1 MNLSAKH
8 QQTVITHADFTG
20 GLNTTTVPEMIAEN
34 QMADC
39 VNMEFNK
46 TTGALE
52 TCCGTA
58 TIFQVPDD
66 INIGKVF
73 YDEINNEFLFTD
85 KDSGYIYVSKLVDIN
100 KKHQYDRKL
109 VGVLTGKKIP
119 TAVMWDNG
127 LLIASGGR
135 LQYWDG
141 REITIVQTDLGRAFG
156 VFGKASKFTP
166 NTSYAT
172 GDCCWV
178 EYNSERTY
186 YKCISSHISGASIA
200 DINEYTNWQV
210 VDLND
215 TEDAELNDTLWEYK
229 GKDIITAEFPSDDKE
244 QKYKV
249 GDIVYDSYYG
259 FFYCI
264 QDHISPNKNKQSSS
278 ITSGGDEAGGDEAGG
293 TSLAIN
299 LNLTVEEPGS
309 TELSYWTK
317 LDITEY
323 ELGKT
328 YTKTKDIVYMN
339 GVFFLCKATHISQEA
354 PIVCNGVFIK
364 NGRVYVWHEYTL
376 QCSSIGDV
384 FDWNDSSDI
393 DSSSKSIDIGYK
405 EGEKEQAYIA
415 GACALSSDI
424 VIIKNDGKV
433 YRLAGNYPDWELKE
447 VARNITCLN
456 PECYVAVQDNVFIT
470 GREGIFALQTTTDY
484 GDVQPTNIA
493 NGIVSLLGILS
504 IEKSYMRFIP
514 QLNQIWIAG
523 QDNRF
528 ICYDLTFKAFFQRRF
543 NSSVNDVCHY
553 KSYCLLARNHKITE
567 LMEGIY
573 HDEMYSSDESEMEWY
588 VEGKSHTSLYDFLL
602 KRIRIGYVPLIDTF
616 TTAELITAKDKIHV
630 GLPGARITSTL
641 IYDDDTRIATDNRQ
655 LFPMNTQFVT
665 KWMVARDITFG
676 IKLKGR
682 GSAVM
687 INRIDSTVA
696 NV

>member
-141 REITIVQTDLGRAFG
+141 QKITLIQAELSSIFG
-156 VFGKASKFTP
+156 VVAKAKRFQE
-166 NTSYAT
+166 NTYYYE
-172 GDCCWV
+172 GDCCW
-178 EYNSERTY
+178 EYYPGTMKKGYFRCT
-186 YKCISSHISGASIA
+186 IAHRSIPG
-200 DINEYTNWQV
+200 DSNEILNWQEIN
-210 VDLND
+210 LNNN
-215 TEDAELNDTLWEYK
+215 EDSEINTDLWEYR
-229 GKDIITAEFPSDDKE
+229 GENIITAEFPRPDKT
-244 QKYKV
+244 QNYKI
-249 GDIVYDSYYG
+249 GDIIYDSYFGYY
-259 FFYCI
+259 YCI
-264 QDHISPNKNKQSSS
+264 KEHVTLKRDENLSSDKHDELNK
-278 ITSGGDEAGGDEAGG
+278 IEMTYW
-293 TSLAIN
+293 IN
-299 LNLTVEEPGS
+299 LEIV
-309 TELSYWTK
+309 
-317 LDITEY
+317 DY
-323 ELGKT
+323 EFGNKYVKNQNVVL
-328 YTKTKDIVYMN
+328 IN
-339 GVFFLCKATHISQEA
+339 GAYFLCKNTHIANTA
-354 PIVCNGVFIK
+354 PSVCNGVFIK

-376 QCSSIGDV
+376 QCSSVGDV
-384 FDWNDSSDI
+384 LDWNDSSDV

-514 QLNQIWIAG
+514 SLNQIWIAG

-543 NSSVNDVCHY
+543 NSSVNDVCYY

-616 TTAELITAKDKIHV
+616 TTAELITAKDKIHID
-630 GLPGARITSTL
+630 LPGARITSTL
-641 IYDDDTRIATDNRQ
+641 IYDDDTRLATDNRQ

>member
-34 QMADC
+34 QMGDC

-141 REITIVQTDLGRAFG
+141 QKITLIQTELSSIFG

-229 GKDIITAEFPSDDKE
+229 GKDIITAEFPRPDKT
-244 QKYKV
+244 QNYKI
-249 GDIVYDSYYG
+249 GDIIYDSYWGYY
-259 FFYCI
+259 YCI
-264 QDHISPNKNKQSSS
+264 KEHSSLKRDENLSSDKN
-278 ITSGGDEAGGDEAGG
+278 DELNRIER
-293 TSLAIN
+293 TYWIN
-299 LNLTVEEPGS
+299 LEIVN
-309 TELSYWTK
+309 
-317 LDITEY
+317 Y
-323 ELGKT
+323 EFGNKYVKNQNAVL
-328 YTKTKDIVYMN
+328 IN
-339 GVFFLCKATHISQEA
+339 GVYFLCKNTHIANTA
-354 PIVCNGVFIK
+354 PSICNGVFVK

-376 QCSSIGDV
+376 QCSSVGDV
-384 FDWNDSSDI
+384 LDWNDYSDI

-514 QLNQIWIAG
+514 SLNQIWVAG

-616 TTAELITAKDKIHV
+616 TTAELITAKDKIHID
-630 GLPGARITSTL
+630 LPGARITSTL

>member
-109 VGVLTGKKIP
+109 VGVLTGNKIP

-141 REITIVQTDLGRAFG
+141 QKITLIQAELSSIFG
-156 VFGKASKFTP
+156 VVVKAKRFQE
-166 NTSYAT
+166 N
-172 GDCCWV
+172 
-178 EYNSERTY
+178 TY
-186 YKCISSHISGASIA
+186 YYEGDYCWEYYPGTTKRCFFRCKIAHRSKSDDSNEIS
-200 DINEYTNWQV
+200 NWQEIN
-210 VDLND
+210 LND
-215 TEDAELNDTLWEYK
+215 NEDSGINTDLWEYR
-229 GKDIITAEFPSDDKE
+229 GEDIITAEFPRPDKT
-244 QKYKV
+244 QNYKI
-249 GDIVYDSYYG
+249 GDIIYDSYFGYY
-259 FFYCI
+259 YCI
-264 QDHISPNKNKQSSS
+264 KEHLNLKRDENLSSDKS
-278 ITSGGDEAGGDEAGG
+278 DELNRIEM
-293 TSLAIN
+293 TYWIN
-299 LNLTVEEPGS
+299 LEIVN
-309 TELSYWTK
+309 
-317 LDITEY
+317 Y
-323 ELGKT
+323 EFGNKYVKNQNAVL
-328 YTKTKDIVYMN
+328 IN
-339 GVFFLCKATHISQEA
+339 GVYFLCKNTHIANTA
-354 PIVCNGVFIK
+354 PSICNGVFVK

-376 QCSSIGDV
+376 QCSSVGDV
-384 FDWNDSSDI
+384 LDWNDYSDI

-514 QLNQIWIAG
+514 QLNQIWVAG

-616 TTAELITAKDKIHV
+616 TTAELITAKDKIHID
-630 GLPGARITSTL
+630 LPGARITSTL

>member
-1 MNLSAKH
+1 M
-8 QQTVITHADFTG
+8 TH
-20 GLNTTTVPEMIAEN
+20 
-34 QMADC
+34 
-39 VNMEFNK
+39 
-46 TTGALE
+46 
-52 TCCGTA
+52 
-58 TIFQVPDD
+58 
-66 INIGKVF
+66 
-73 YDEINNEFLFTD
+73 
-85 KDSGYIYVSKLVDIN
+85 
-100 KKHQYDRKL
+100 
-109 VGVLTGKKIP
+109 
-119 TAVMWDNG
+119 W
-127 LLIASGGR
+127 
-135 LQYWDG
+135 
-141 REITIVQTDLGRAFG
+141 
-156 VFGKASKFTP
+156 
-166 NTSYAT
+166 
-172 GDCCWV
+172 
-178 EYNSERTY
+178 
-186 YKCISSHISGASIA
+186 
-200 DINEYTNWQV
+200 
-210 VDLND
+210 
-215 TEDAELNDTLWEYK
+215 
-229 GKDIITAEFPSDDKE
+229 
-244 QKYKV
+244 
-249 GDIVYDSYYG
+249 
-259 FFYCI
+259 
-264 QDHISPNKNKQSSS
+264 
-278 ITSGGDEAGGDEAGG
+278 
-293 TSLAIN
+293 IN
-299 LNLTVEEPGS
+299 LEIVN
-309 TELSYWTK
+309 
-317 LDITEY
+317 Y
-323 ELGKT
+323 EFGNKYVKNQNAVL
-328 YTKTKDIVYMN
+328 IN
-339 GVFFLCKATHISQEA
+339 GVYFLCKNTHIANTA
-354 PIVCNGVFIK
+354 PSICNGVFIK

-376 QCSSIGDV
+376 QCSSVGDV
-384 FDWNDSSDI
+384 LDWNDSSDI

-543 NSSVNDVCHY
+543 NSSVNDVCYY

-616 TTAELITAKDKIHV
+616 TTAELITAKDKIHID
-630 GLPGARITSTL
+630 LPGARITSTL

>member
-141 REITIVQTDLGRAFG
+141 QKITLIQTELSSIFG

-166 NTSYAT
+166 NTSYTT

-229 GKDIITAEFPSDDKE
+229 GKDIITAEFPRPDKT
-244 QKYKV
+244 QNYKI
-249 GDIVYDSYYG
+249 GDIIYDSYWGYY
-259 FFYCI
+259 YCI
-264 QDHISPNKNKQSSS
+264 KEHSSLKRDENLSSDKNNELNK
-278 ITSGGDEAGGDEAGG
+278 IERTYW
-293 TSLAIN
+293 IN
-299 LNLTVEEPGS
+299 LEIVN
-309 TELSYWTK
+309 
-317 LDITEY
+317 Y
-323 ELGKT
+323 EFGNKYVKNQNAVL
-328 YTKTKDIVYMN
+328 IN
-339 GVFFLCKATHISQEA
+339 GVYFLCKNTHIANTA
-354 PIVCNGVFIK
+354 PNICNGVFIK

-376 QCSSIGDV
+376 QCSSVGDV
-384 FDWNDSSDI
+384 LDWNDSSDI

-528 ICYDLTFKAFFQRRF
+528 ICYDLTFKDFFQRRF

-616 TTAELITAKDKIHV
+616 TTAELITAKDKIHID
-630 GLPGARITSTL
+630 LPGARITSTL
-641 IYDDDTRIATDNRQ
+641 IYDDDTRIVTDNRQ
-655 LFPMNTQFVT
+655 LFPMNTQFIT

>member
-20 GLNTTTVPEMIAEN
+20 GLNTTTVPEMITEN

-127 LLIASGGR
+127 LLIASGGS

-141 REITIVQTDLGRAFG
+141 QKITLIQPELSSIFG
-156 VFGKASKFTP
+156 VVAKAKRFQK
-166 NTSYAT
+166 N
-172 GDCCWV
+172 
-178 EYNSERTY
+178 TY
-186 YKCISSHISGASIA
+186 YYEGDYCWEYYTGATKRSFFRCKIA
-200 DINEYTNWQV
+200 HRSESDASNASNELSNWQEIN
-210 VDLND
+210 LND
-215 TEDAELNDTLWEYK
+215 NEDSGINTDLWEYR
-229 GKDIITAEFPSDDKE
+229 GEDIITAEFPRADKT
-244 QKYKV
+244 QNYKI
-249 GDIVYDSYYG
+249 GDIIYDSYWGYY
-259 FFYCI
+259 YCI
-264 QDHISPNKNKQSSS
+264 KEHSNLKRDENLSSDKN
-278 ITSGGDEAGGDEAGG
+278 DELNRIEL
-293 TSLAIN
+293 THWIN
-299 LNLTVEEPGS
+299 LEIVN
-309 TELSYWTK
+309 
-317 LDITEY
+317 Y
-323 ELGKT
+323 EFGNKYVKNQNAVL
-328 YTKTKDIVYMN
+328 IN
-339 GVFFLCKATHISQEA
+339 GVYFLCKNTHIANTA
-354 PIVCNGVFIK
+354 PSICNGVFIK

-376 QCSSIGDV
+376 QCSSVGDAL
-384 FDWNDSSDI
+384 DWNDSSDT

-616 TTAELITAKDKIHV
+616 TTAELITAKDKIHID
-630 GLPGARITSTL
+630 LPGARITSTL

>member
-109 VGVLTGKKIP
+109 VGVLTGNKIP

-141 REITIVQTDLGRAFG
+141 QKITLIQAELSSIFG
-156 VFGKASKFTP
+156 VFGKARKFTP

-215 TEDAELNDTLWEYK
+215 TEDTELNDTLWEYK
-229 GKDIITAEFPSDDKE
+229 GKDIITAEFPRPDE
-244 QKYKV
+244 TQNYKI
-249 GDIVYDSYYG
+249 GDIIYDSYFGYY
-259 FFYCI
+259 YCI
-264 QDHISPNKNKQSSS
+264 KEHSSLKRDENLSSDKN
-278 ITSGGDEAGGDEAGG
+278 DELNRIER
-293 TSLAIN
+293 TYWIN
-299 LNLTVEEPGS
+299 LEIVN
-309 TELSYWTK
+309 
-317 LDITEY
+317 Y
-323 ELGKT
+323 EFGNKYVKNQNAVL
-328 YTKTKDIVYMN
+328 IN
-339 GVFFLCKATHISQEA
+339 GVYFLCKNTHIANTA
-354 PIVCNGVFIK
+354 PSICNGVFIK

-376 QCSSIGDV
+376 QCSSVGDV
-384 FDWNDSSDI
+384 LDWNDSSDI

-543 NSSVNDVCHY
+543 NSSVNDVCYY

>member
-127 LLIASGGR
+127 LLIASGGS

-141 REITIVQTDLGRAFG
+141 QKITLIQPELSSIFG
-156 VFGKASKFTP
+156 VVAKAKRFQK
-166 NTSYAT
+166 N
-172 GDCCWV
+172 
-178 EYNSERTY
+178 TY
-186 YKCISSHISGASIA
+186 YYEGDYCWEYYTGATKRSFFRCKIAHRSESDASNASNEIS
-200 DINEYTNWQV
+200 NWQEIN
-210 VDLND
+210 LND
-215 TEDAELNDTLWEYK
+215 NEDSGINTDLWEYR
-229 GKDIITAEFPSDDKE
+229 GEDIITAEFPRADKT
-244 QKYKV
+244 QNYKI
-249 GDIVYDSYYG
+249 GDIIYDSYWGYY
-259 FFYCI
+259 YCI
-264 QDHISPNKNKQSSS
+264 KEHSNLKRDENLSSDKH
-278 ITSGGDEAGGDEAGG
+278 DELNRIEL
-293 TSLAIN
+293 THWIN
-299 LNLTVEEPGS
+299 LEIVN
-309 TELSYWTK
+309 
-317 LDITEY
+317 Y
-323 ELGKT
+323 EFGNKYVKNQNAVL
-328 YTKTKDIVYMN
+328 IN
-339 GVFFLCKATHISQEA
+339 GVYFLCKNTHIANTA
-354 PIVCNGVFIK
+354 PSICNGVFIK

-376 QCSSIGDV
+376 QCSSVGDV
-384 FDWNDSSDI
+384 LDWNDSSDI

-470 GREGIFALQTTTDY
+470 GREGIFVLQTTTDY

-514 QLNQIWIAG
+514 SLNQIWIAG

-616 TTAELITAKDKIHV
+616 TTAELITAKDKIHID
-630 GLPGARITSTL
+630 LPGARITSTL
-641 IYDDDTRIATDNRQ
+641 IYDDDTRIVTDNRQ

>member
-166 NTSYAT
+166 NTSYTT

-229 GKDIITAEFPSDDKE
+229 GKDIITAEFPRPDE
-244 QKYKV
+244 TQNYKI
-249 GDIVYDSYYG
+249 GDIIYDSYWGYY
-259 FFYCI
+259 YCI
-264 QDHISPNKNKQSSS
+264 KEHSNLKRDENLSSDKN
-278 ITSGGDEAGGDEAGG
+278 DELNRIER
-293 TSLAIN
+293 TYWIN
-299 LNLTVEEPGS
+299 LEIVN
-309 TELSYWTK
+309 
-317 LDITEY
+317 Y
-323 ELGKT
+323 EFGNKYVKNQNAVL
-328 YTKTKDIVYMN
+328 IN
-339 GVFFLCKATHISQEA
+339 GVYFLCKNTHIANTA
-354 PIVCNGVFIK
+354 PSICNGVFIK

-376 QCSSIGDV
+376 QCSSVGDV
-384 FDWNDSSDI
+384 LDWNDSSDI

-415 GACALSSDI
+415 GACALSSDV

-514 QLNQIWIAG
+514 SLNQIWIAG

-641 IYDDDTRIATDNRQ
+641 IYDDDTRIETDNRQ

-687 INRIDSTVA
+687 INKIDSTVA

>member
-141 REITIVQTDLGRAFG
+141 QKIILIQTELSSIFG

-166 NTSYAT
+166 NTSYVT

-229 GKDIITAEFPSDDKE
+229 GKDIITAEFPRPDE
-244 QKYKV
+244 TQNYKI
-249 GDIVYDSYYG
+249 GDIIYDSYFGYY
-259 FFYCI
+259 YCI
-264 QDHISPNKNKQSSS
+264 KEHSSLKRDENLSSDKN
-278 ITSGGDEAGGDEAGG
+278 DELNRIER
-293 TSLAIN
+293 TYWIN
-299 LNLTVEEPGS
+299 LEIVN
-309 TELSYWTK
+309 
-317 LDITEY
+317 Y
-323 ELGKT
+323 EFGNKYVKNQNAVL
-328 YTKTKDIVYMN
+328 IN
-339 GVFFLCKATHISQEA
+339 GVYFLCKNTHIANTA
-354 PIVCNGVFIK
+354 PSICNGVFIK

-376 QCSSIGDV
+376 QCSSVGDV
-384 FDWNDSSDI
+384 LDWNDSSDI

-543 NSSVNDVCHY
+543 NSSVNDVCYY

-588 VEGKSHTSLYDFLL
+588 VEGKWHTSLYNFLL

-616 TTAELITAKDKIHV
+616 TTAELITAKDKIHID
-630 GLPGARITSTL
+630 LPGARITSTL

-696 NV
+696 NI

>member
-141 REITIVQTDLGRAFG
+141 QKITLIQTELSSIFG

-215 TEDAELNDTLWEYK
+215 TEDAELNNTLWEYK
-229 GKDIITAEFPSDDKE
+229 GKDIITAEFPRPDKE
-244 QKYKV
+244 QNYKI
-249 GDIVYDSYYG
+249 GDIIYDSYWGYY
-259 FFYCI
+259 YCI
-264 QDHISPNKNKQSSS
+264 KEHSSLKRDENLSSDKN
-278 ITSGGDEAGGDEAGG
+278 DELNRIER
-293 TSLAIN
+293 TYWIN
-299 LNLTVEEPGS
+299 LEIVN
-309 TELSYWTK
+309 
-317 LDITEY
+317 Y
-323 ELGKT
+323 EFGNKYVKNQNAVL
-328 YTKTKDIVYMN
+328 IN
-339 GVFFLCKATHISQEA
+339 GVYFLCKNTHIANTA
-354 PIVCNGVFIK
+354 PSICNGVFIK

-376 QCSSIGDV
+376 QCSSVGDV
-384 FDWNDSSDI
+384 LDWNDSSDI

-470 GREGIFALQTTTDY
+470 GMEGIFALQTTTDY

-514 QLNQIWIAG
+514 SLNQIWIAG
-523 QDNRF
+523 HDNRF

-616 TTAELITAKDKIHV
+616 TTAELITAKDKIHID
-630 GLPGARITSTL
+630 LPGARITSTL

>member
-141 REITIVQTDLGRAFG
+141 QKITLIQTELSSIFG

-166 NTSYAT
+166 NTSYTT

-229 GKDIITAEFPSDDKE
+229 GKDIITAEFPRPDKT
-244 QKYKV
+244 QNYKI
-249 GDIVYDSYYG
+249 GDIIYDSYWGYY
-259 FFYCI
+259 YCI
-264 QDHISPNKNKQSSS
+264 KEHSSLKRDENLSSDKNNELNK
-278 ITSGGDEAGGDEAGG
+278 IERTYW
-293 TSLAIN
+293 IN
-299 LNLTVEEPGS
+299 LEIVN
-309 TELSYWTK
+309 
-317 LDITEY
+317 Y
-323 ELGKT
+323 EFGNKYVKNQNAVL
-328 YTKTKDIVYMN
+328 IN
-339 GVFFLCKATHISQEA
+339 GVYFLCKNTHIANTA
-354 PIVCNGVFIK
+354 PNICNGVFIK

-376 QCSSIGDV
+376 QCSSVGDV
-384 FDWNDSSDI
+384 LDWNDSSDI

-616 TTAELITAKDKIHV
+616 TTAELITAKDKIHID
-630 GLPGARITSTL
+630 LPGARITSTL
-641 IYDDDTRIATDNRQ
+641 IYDDDTRIVTDNRQ
-655 LFPMNTQFVT
+655 LFPMNTQFIT

>member
-127 LLIASGGR
+127 LLIASGGS

-141 REITIVQTDLGRAFG
+141 QKITLIQPELSSIFG
-156 VFGKASKFTP
+156 VVAKAKRFQK
-166 NTSYAT
+166 N
-172 GDCCWV
+172 
-178 EYNSERTY
+178 TY
-186 YKCISSHISGASIA
+186 YYEGDYCWEYYTGATKRSFFRCKIA
-200 DINEYTNWQV
+200 HRSESDASNASNEILNWQEIN
-210 VDLND
+210 LND
-215 TEDAELNDTLWEYK
+215 NEDSGINTDLWEYR
-229 GKDIITAEFPSDDKE
+229 GEDIITAEFPRADKT
-244 QKYKV
+244 QNYKI
-249 GDIVYDSYYG
+249 GDIIYDSYWGYY
-259 FFYCI
+259 YCI
-264 QDHISPNKNKQSSS
+264 KEHSNLKRDENLSSDKH
-278 ITSGGDEAGGDEAGG
+278 DELNRIEL
-293 TSLAIN
+293 THWIN
-299 LNLTVEEPGS
+299 LEIVN
-309 TELSYWTK
+309 
-317 LDITEY
+317 Y
-323 ELGKT
+323 EFGNKYVKNQNAVL
-328 YTKTKDIVYMN
+328 IN
-339 GVFFLCKATHISQEA
+339 GVYFLCKNTHIANTA
-354 PIVCNGVFIK
+354 PSICNGVFIK

-376 QCSSIGDV
+376 QCSSVGDV
-384 FDWNDSSDI
+384 LDWNDSSDI

-616 TTAELITAKDKIHV
+616 TTAELITAKDKIHID
-630 GLPGARITSTL
+630 LPGARITSTL

>member
-127 LLIASGGR
+127 LLIASGGS

-141 REITIVQTDLGRAFG
+141 QKITLIQPELSSIFG
-156 VFGKASKFTP
+156 VVAKAKRFQK
-166 NTSYAT
+166 N
-172 GDCCWV
+172 
-178 EYNSERTY
+178 TY
-186 YKCISSHISGASIA
+186 YYEGDYCWEYYTGTTKRSFFRCKIAHRSESDASNASNEIS
-200 DINEYTNWQV
+200 NWQEIN
-210 VDLND
+210 LND
-215 TEDAELNDTLWEYK
+215 NEDSGINTDLWEYR
-229 GKDIITAEFPSDDKE
+229 GEDIITAEFPRADKT
-244 QKYKV
+244 QNYKI
-249 GDIVYDSYYG
+249 GDIIYDSYWGYY
-259 FFYCI
+259 YCI
-264 QDHISPNKNKQSSS
+264 KEHSNLKRDENLSSDKHAELNR
-278 ITSGGDEAGGDEAGG
+278 IELTHW
-293 TSLAIN
+293 IN
-299 LNLTVEEPGS
+299 LEIVN
-309 TELSYWTK
+309 
-317 LDITEY
+317 Y
-323 ELGKT
+323 EFGNKYVKNQNAVL
-328 YTKTKDIVYMN
+328 IN
-339 GVFFLCKATHISQEA
+339 GVYFLCKNTHIANTA
-354 PIVCNGVFIK
+354 PSICNGVFIK

-376 QCSSIGDV
+376 QCSSVGDV
-384 FDWNDSSDI
+384 LDWNDSSDI

-543 NSSVNDVCHY
+543 NSSVNDVCYY

-616 TTAELITAKDKIHV
+616 TTAELITAKDKIHID
-630 GLPGARITSTL
+630 LPGARITSTL

>member
-141 REITIVQTDLGRAFG
+141 QKITLIQAELSSIFG
-156 VFGKASKFTP
+156 VVVKAKRFQE
-166 NTSYAT
+166 N
-172 GDCCWV
+172 
-178 EYNSERTY
+178 TY
-186 YKCISSHISGASIA
+186 YYEGDYCWEYYTGTTKRCFFRCKIAHRSKPDDSNEIS
-200 DINEYTNWQV
+200 NWQEIN
-210 VDLND
+210 LND
-215 TEDAELNDTLWEYK
+215 NEDSGINTDLWEYR
-229 GKDIITAEFPSDDKE
+229 GEDIITAEFPRPDKT
-244 QKYKV
+244 QNYKI
-249 GDIVYDSYYG
+249 GDIVYDSYFGYY
-259 FFYCI
+259 YCI
-264 QDHISPNKNKQSSS
+264 KEYSSLKRDENLSSDKN
-278 ITSGGDEAGGDEAGG
+278 DELNRIEL
-293 TSLAIN
+293 TYWIN
-299 LNLTVEEPGS
+299 L
-309 TELSYWTK
+309 EL
-317 LDITEY
+317 I
-323 ELGKT
+323 
-328 YTKTKDIVYMN
+328 N
-339 GVFFLCKATHISQEA
+339 GVYFLCKNTHIANTA
-354 PIVCNGVFIK
+354 PSICNGVFIK

-376 QCSSIGDV
+376 QCSSVGDV
-384 FDWNDSSDI
+384 LDWNDSSDT

-470 GREGIFALQTTTDY
+470 GREGIFVLQTTTDY

-616 TTAELITAKDKIHV
+616 TTAELITAKDKIHID
-630 GLPGARITSTL
+630 LPGARITSTL

-676 IKLKGR
+676 IKLKGS

>member
-186 YKCISSHISGASIA
+186 YECISSHISGASIA

-229 GKDIITAEFPSDDKE
+229 GKDIITAEFPRPDKT
-244 QKYKV
+244 QNYKI
-249 GDIVYDSYYG
+249 GDIIYDSYWGYY
-259 FFYCI
+259 YCI
-264 QDHISPNKNKQSSS
+264 KEHSSLKRDENLSSDKNNELNK
-278 ITSGGDEAGGDEAGG
+278 IERTYW
-293 TSLAIN
+293 IN
-299 LNLTVEEPGS
+299 LEIVN
-309 TELSYWTK
+309 
-317 LDITEY
+317 Y
-323 ELGKT
+323 EFGNKYVKNQNAVL
-328 YTKTKDIVYMN
+328 IN
-339 GVFFLCKATHISQEA
+339 GVYFLCKNTHIANTA
-354 PIVCNGVFIK
+354 PNICNGVFIK

-376 QCSSIGDV
+376 QCSSVGDV
-384 FDWNDSSDI
+384 LDWNDSSDI

-470 GREGIFALQTTTDY
+470 GREGIFVLQTTTDY

-514 QLNQIWIAG
+514 SLNQIWVAG

-567 LMEGIY
+567 LMEGVY

-641 IYDDDTRIATDNRQ
+641 IYDDDTRIETDNRQ